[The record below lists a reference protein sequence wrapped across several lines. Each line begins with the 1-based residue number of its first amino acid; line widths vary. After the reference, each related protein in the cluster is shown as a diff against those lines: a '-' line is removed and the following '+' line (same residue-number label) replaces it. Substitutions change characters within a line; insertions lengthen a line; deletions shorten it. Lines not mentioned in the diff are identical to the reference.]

1 MQASGSSSRQVG
13 ETGYTGDV
21 RSSAANV
28 KRCGGA
34 YSQQSPCSGVDV
46 VPETQMSSAAHRFQ
60 GLALSR
66 SSDYE
71 FGVGR
76 EVDMPVWSGVTPCG
90 DQRNRVDETVRWE
103 KAGDQSPVG
112 RDTTHFVTVDE
123 TVISPIQRT
132 SLDRTP
138 HTRTKYPVQSTAN
151 SKTFGSSGN
160 DSKEE
165 KLLEMY

>member
-1 MQASGSSSRQVG
+1 
-13 ETGYTGDV
+13 
-21 RSSAANV
+21 
-28 KRCGGA
+28 
-34 YSQQSPCSGVDV
+34 
-46 VPETQMSSAAHRFQ
+46 MSSAAHRSR
-60 GLALSR
+60 GLALSC

-76 EVDMPVWSGVTPCG
+76 EVDMLVRSGVTLC
-90 DQRNRVDETVRWE
+90 VDRQNHVDDTVRWE
-103 KAGDQSPVG
+103 NAGDQSPVG

-138 HTRTKYPVQSTAN
+138 NTRTKYPVQSTAN

-165 KLLEMY
+165 KLLEMYRGRREELLTEYERLIQMCDEACAATQKKNLS

>member
-1 MQASGSSSRQVG
+1 MLEVQLLMSGVMH
-13 ETGYTGDV
+13 
-21 RSSAANV
+21 
-28 KRCGGA
+28 GA
-34 YSQQSPCSGVDV
+34 YSQQSPYFGVDV
-46 VPETQMSSAAHRFQ
+46 VPETQMSSAAHRC
-60 GLALSR
+60 LASSR

-71 FGVGR
+71 LGVGR
-76 EVDMPVWSGVTPCG
+76 EVDMPVPSGVTPCG
-90 DQRNRVDETVRWE
+90 DQRNHVDETVRWE
-103 KAGDQSPVG
+103 NAGDQSPVG

-160 DSKEE
+160 DSKRRNCWRCTEGEE
-165 KLLEMY
+165 KNY